1 VNLEWTARRAA
12 TIGVAVLLALTAG
25 YSATRAFVSARPAPM
40 RASEADTPRESR
52 NFRFEVEDAT
62 LRKVDLIDSR
72 IELTSDLLGIF
83 GARLQV
89 TDRTEILLDGQQAR
103 LADLP
108 EGARVKA
115 SYDLRDG
122 VKVARAISA
131 EKPEPEE
138 PPAVKR

>member
-1 VNLEWTARRAA
+1 MEWTARRAA

-40 RASEADTPRESR
+40 PVSEDTPRESHG
-52 NFRFEVEDAT
+52 FRFEVEDAT

-83 GARLQV
+83 GARLQI
-89 TDRTEILLDGQQAR
+89 TDRTQILLDGQQAR

-115 SYDLRDG
+115 SYDLQDG